1 MFANSTQVSVVE
13 KVSNLVF
20 VDILNET
27 FQYASFD
34 YVIYDGEKKVV
45 RKGYF
50 RAPSVQFRT
59 NNLQE
64 GTYQFEI
71 LLNGQVWE
79 TAQFCKRQDAFA

>member
-1 MFANSTQVSVVE
+1 MLANANQVSVVE

-20 VDILNET
+20 VDILNDT
-27 FQYASFD
+27 LQYASFD
-34 YVIYDGEKKVV
+34 YVIYDGDKRVV

-59 NNLQE
+59 NNLQA

-79 TAQFCKRQDAFA
+79 TAQFSKRQDAFA

>member
-1 MFANSTQVSVVE
+1 MLSNSTQVSVVE
-13 KVSNLVF
+13 KVTNLVF
-20 VDILNET
+20 VDILNDT
-27 FQYASFD
+27 LQYASFD
-34 YVIYDGEKKVV
+34 YVIYDGAKKVV

-59 NNLQE
+59 NNLVE

-79 TAQFCKRQDAFA
+79 TAQFSKRSDAFA